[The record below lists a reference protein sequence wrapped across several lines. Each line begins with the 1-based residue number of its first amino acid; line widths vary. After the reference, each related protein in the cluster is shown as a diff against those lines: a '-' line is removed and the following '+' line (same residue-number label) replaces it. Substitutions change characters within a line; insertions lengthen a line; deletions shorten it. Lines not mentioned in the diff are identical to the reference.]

1 RSNMYTIGIDS
12 GSVATKGILF
22 DGKIVK
28 KIITPTGWNPKETSI
43 NVLKELT
50 IDIKK
55 NDIKSII
62 GTGYGRLTMDFIDD
76 QVTEIT
82 CHAKGGYFL
91 NDEIDTI
98 LDIGGQD
105 SKVIGLNKNGNIKKF
120 VMNDKCA
127 AGTGKFLEETMNKI
141 GITLDEIDEFDKPSN
156 PINISSMCAVFASS
170 EVVSLLAKGTSKNQ
184 IIYGIS
190 NSIANKTINLVSKV
204 NTSGNVLFTG
214 GLSQSEIIK
223 DSLKEKLNRNIITN
237 ENSQYA
243 GAIGAALIGFKK

>member
-1 RSNMYTIGIDS
+1 MYSIGIDS

-22 DGKIVK
+22 NGKIVK
-28 KIITPTGWNPKETSI
+28 KIIKPTGWNPKEISK
-43 NVLKELT
+43 NVLNELT
-50 IDIKK
+50 QDIDNNEIKT
-55 NDIKSII
+55 II
-62 GTGYGRLTMDFIDD
+62 GTGYGRLTMDFVDD
-76 QVTEIT
+76 QITEIT

-91 NDEIDTI
+91 NKNIDTI

-105 SKVIGLNKNGNIKKF
+105 SKAIGLTNNGNIKKF

-141 GITLDEIDEFDKPSN
+141 GVTLDKIDEFERPSDS
-156 PINISSMCAVFASS
+156 INISSMCAVFASS

-190 NSIANKTINLVSKV
+190 NSIAKKSINLVSKI
-204 NTSGNVLFTG
+204 NTNGDVLFTG
-214 GLSQSEIIK
+214 GLSQSKIIK
-223 DSLKEKLNRNIITN
+223 DSLKEKLNRNIISN

-243 GAIGAALIGFKK
+243 GAIGAAIIGFKK